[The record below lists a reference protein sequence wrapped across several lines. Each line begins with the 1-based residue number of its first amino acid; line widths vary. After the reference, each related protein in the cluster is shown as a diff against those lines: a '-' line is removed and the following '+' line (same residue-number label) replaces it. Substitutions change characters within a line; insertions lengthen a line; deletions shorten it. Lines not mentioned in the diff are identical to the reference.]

1 MGKRPKC
8 FDCPDCPQGT
18 EPSIP
23 CGTSVYD
30 WPEIHCVLCKLG
42 KTYSDK
48 DDTSHCKACTI
59 CSKGKAVKNNCT
71 LTANTECDNK
81 CGPGFYT
88 VRLISGCFPCTRCC
102 GDGKD
107 EYAAECAN
115 NKKKCKVRY
124 TPCNRFHTMPSKP
137 TKLSTS
143 NTLPTVQKAGERT
156 TIAVNEEEKSVS
168 GELSISAITPTSALD
183 NEMSKDE
190 VVESGKQNE
199 ISIVVILLIITVA
212 LCVVLSVSIIVKK
225 VMLVVNMSR
234 SSREQDSNN
243 ESCNISQGGTPPLP
257 HSSARSSQDSATP
270 LLNRS
275 EQPQPNG
282 SASPQEMSSTPLQ
295 SNGAV
300 SSQPSESESREPDRS
315 TSLHSSVSVSSQP
328 DGCTLTHSNQSTAA
342 AAQSSRAAQERVKSN
357 PGEKL
362 SIKSQR
368 GYLRFI
374 LKYDQAHSVH
384 LTIKL
389 TCL

>member
-8 FDCPDCPQGT
+8 FDCPDCLPGT

-59 CSKGKAVKNNCT
+59 CSKGKAVKSNCT

-88 VRLISGCFPCTRCC
+88 VRLISGCFPCTQCC

-107 EYAAECAN
+107 EFAAECAKK
-115 NKKKCKVRY
+115 KKKCKVRY
-124 TPCNRFHTMPSKP
+124 TPCTRFQTTPPKP
-137 TKLSTS
+137 TKRNYSTS
-143 NTLPTVQKAGERT
+143 NTSPTIQKAGERT
-156 TIAVNEEEKSVS
+156 TMDVNEEEKSVR
-168 GELSISAITPTSALD
+168 GELSTSITPTSDLN
-183 NEMSKDE
+183 NEMPKDE
-190 VVESGKQNE
+190 KVESGKKDG

-212 LCVVLSVSIIVKK
+212 LCVVLSVSIIVKR
-225 VMLVVNMSR
+225 VMPVGNMLQ

-243 ESCNISQGGTPPLP
+243 EGCNISQGETPPLP
-257 HSSARSSQDSATP
+257 HWSARSSQDSAAP

-275 EQPQPNG
+275 ESPQPNG
-282 SASPQEMSSTPLQ
+282 SASPQHMPSTPLQ

-300 SSQPSESESREPDRS
+300 SSQPDESESPKPDRS
-315 TSLHSSVSVSSQP
+315 TSLHSSESVSTQP
-328 DGCTLTHSNQSTAA
+328 DGFASTHSGQSAA
-342 AAQSSRAAQERVKSN
+342 GAEQSSRSAQEQIKSN

-362 SIKSQR
+362 PTDLSLMTKAKMR
-368 GYLRFI
+368 
-374 LKYDQAHSVH
+374 KY
-384 LTIKL
+384 
-389 TCL
+389 CLE